1 MYNIIRVSEKLKISL
16 KGVAII
22 PQRIAEAYV
31 GEYASGKSEVALNRA
46 LTLVKDGSR
55 KVTLVDLDLVEPFY
69 TLRPLKKELEQK
81 GLHVLAWDT
90 AKTMGLGEAGNLIK
104 PEMRWA
110 LKTDGDVIFDVGYG
124 VYGAKKLNL
133 VEDANQGELKIFVV
147 INIAR
152 PLTGDYEGI
161 LEYVRELGTVH
172 GLINNSHLGDDTD
185 IEIIQEGARVVSEA
199 ARTLNL
205 PVIWTTA
212 DIRFAGELGKA
223 DAAGNPV
230 FYLERHMQRGFW

>member
-1 MYNIIRVSEKLKISL
+1 MAN
-16 KGVAII
+16 I

-46 LTLVKDGSR
+46 LSLVKAGDR
-55 KVTLVDLDLVEPFY
+55 KVALVDLDLVEPFY

-90 AKTMGLGEAGNLIK
+90 DKTMGLGEAGNLIK

-110 LKTDGDVIFDVGYG
+110 LKRDGDVIFDVGYG

-133 VEDANQGELKIFVV
+133 VEDADHGELKVFVV

-152 PLTGDYEGI
+152 PVTGDYANI
-161 LEYVRELGTVH
+161 LEYVRELGSVD

-185 IEIIQEGARVVSEA
+185 IEIIQEGARVVTEA
-199 ARTLNL
+199 AKTLEL

-212 DIRFAGELGKA
+212 DIRFTGALGSK
-223 DAAGNPV
+223 DVAGNPV
-230 FYLERHMQRGFW
+230 FFLERHMQRSFW